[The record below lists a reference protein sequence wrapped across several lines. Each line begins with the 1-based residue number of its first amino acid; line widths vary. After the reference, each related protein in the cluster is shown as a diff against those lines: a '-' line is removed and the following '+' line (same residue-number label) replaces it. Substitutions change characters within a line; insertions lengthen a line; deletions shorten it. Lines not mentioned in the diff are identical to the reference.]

1 MYDDGLDKVGWANW
15 PKEKRRCSAPMA
27 IIPWRIDGS
36 EILACITRRDQKR
49 EEKYPDRPLAV
60 NCVKK

>member
-1 MYDDGLDKVGWANW
+1 MYDVLLDKVRLINW
-15 PKEKRRCSAPMA
+15 PKEKCRCSAPMA